1 MDHSLQP
8 KLHEYLFEVENAM
21 LTVPRAI
28 GNLPGNPILENT
40 EDIKGSSTHRKR
52 FDNNEIDA

>member
-1 MDHSLQP
+1 MSV
-8 KLHEYLFEVENAM
+8 LFEVENVM